1 MTKNAIET
9 LREHIKKKGLSGLL
23 PQNLPENILE
33 RMYLET
39 LSMENGIVDTPAST
53 LLLAVIFLEK
63 GEDNIGK
70 SFDVFLEEDDFL
82 EKINLYFASI
92 RVEDKRRK
100 KFIFLPKDSL
110 PTLDNLLELD
120 REITISRL
128 DIRKDQCS
136 KSHQ

>member
-39 LSMENGIVDTPAST
+39 LSMEKGIVDTPAST

-70 SFDVFLEEDDFL
+70 SFDIFLEEDDFL
-82 EKINLYFASI
+82 EKINLYFASV
-92 RVEDKRRK
+92 RVEDERRK
-100 KFIFLPKDSL
+100 KLIFVPKDSL

-128 DIRKDQCS
+128 DIRKD
-136 KSHQ
+136 